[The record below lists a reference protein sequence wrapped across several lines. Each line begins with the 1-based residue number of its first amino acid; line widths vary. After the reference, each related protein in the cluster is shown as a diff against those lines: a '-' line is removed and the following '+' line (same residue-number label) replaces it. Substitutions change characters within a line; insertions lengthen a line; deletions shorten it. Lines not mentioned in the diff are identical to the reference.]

1 MTMPRDWHREKIK
14 AEIRMR
20 GTTLRALSLQHS
32 PSMNSVAVALGRSWP
47 KMESVV
53 ADFLGLHPKEIWPS
67 RYDASGNPAAGRY
80 AGKAKSTAAARRKN
94 SQKQKA
100 A

>member
-1 MTMPRDWHREKIK
+1 MPRDWHREQIK

-20 GTTLRALSLQHS
+20 GTTLRALSLQHTS
-32 PSMNSVAVALGRSWP
+32 SKNSAAIALGRSWP
-47 KMESVV
+47 KMEQVI
-53 ADFLGLHPKEIWPS
+53 ANFLGKKPQQIWPS